1 MANKNRIGHGALA
14 EAGAGRH
21 QGRFD
26 EDLRPCQRE
35 REGFS
40 FEGGHPTMHEPE
52 LSFETALTLVAIVG
66 AVLLL
71 LSILFL

>member
-1 MANKNRIGHGALA
+1 
-14 EAGAGRH
+14 
-21 QGRFD
+21 
-26 EDLRPCQRE
+26 
-35 REGFS
+35 
-40 FEGGHPTMHEPE
+40 MHEPE